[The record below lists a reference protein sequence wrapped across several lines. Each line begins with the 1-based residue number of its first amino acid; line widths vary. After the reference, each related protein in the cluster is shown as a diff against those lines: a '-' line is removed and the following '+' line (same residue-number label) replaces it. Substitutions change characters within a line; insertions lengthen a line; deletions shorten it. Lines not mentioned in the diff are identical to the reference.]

1 MILSVKRGFLHAY
14 ISSTIVIVV
23 VVVME
28 IEVVAGTIIV
38 TCDRENANLGL

>member
-14 ISSTIVIVV
+14 ISSTIVIVI

-28 IEVVAGTIIV
+28 IEVVTGTIV